1 MIREFYK
8 DKTIF
13 LTGATGFVGKVILE
27 KFLRSLPD
35 VKRIYIL
42 VRPKRGV
49 QIMDRVMKEIF
60 QSPCFEKTREL
71 PHFLQMI
78 KDKIY
83 PIQGDI
89 CKDNLQLS
97 DADRQM
103 LIKDLDIIINCAASV
118 DFNEQISDAININ
131 YLGCLRMLDFA

>member
-1 MIREFYK
+1 M
-8 DKTIF
+8 
-13 LTGATGFVGKVILE
+13 
-27 KFLRSLPD
+27 
-35 VKRIYIL
+35 
-42 VRPKRGV
+42 
-49 QIMDRVMKEIF
+49 
-60 QSPCFEKTREL
+60 

-78 KDKIY
+78 KEKIY

-97 DADRQM
+97 DADKQM

-118 DFNEQISDAININ
+118 DFNEQISDSININ